1 MAQTLGI
8 RIQALTNFD
17 ADNIEDDTFD
27 SVKYNVLTNQW
38 LNDGY
43 KEIVNLLS
51 FELLSP
57 ILGNSNSP
65 KSSVISST
73 STRFRNSTT

>member
-51 FELLSP
+51 FELLTPCFSH
-57 ILGNSNSP
+57 IYIIG
-65 KSSVISST
+65 
-73 STRFRNSTT
+73 

>member
-57 ILGNSNSP
+57 CLT
-65 KSSVISST
+65 KFEFT
-73 STRFRNSTT
+73 STPAGM